1 MVCCVPIPCKAYG
14 WKPVGAWRCSDLL
27 AILYKLY
34 ALIVLGMNGHE
45 VLNRVEKGYRMQRPT
60 GGPIECPAG
69 YYETMTK
76 CWTRIPES
84 RPTFAYL
91 QDFFDN
97 YFIAVEEAYKGPDD

>member
-1 MVCCVPIPCKAYG
+1 MG
-14 WKPVGAWRCSDLL
+14 QDLT
-27 AILYKLY
+27 KRPSSQTW
-34 ALIVLGMNGHE
+34 VLNELFVYFIGMNGHE
-45 VLNRVEKGYRMQRPT
+45 VLNRVEKGYRMQKPT
-60 GGPIECPAG
+60 GGPFACPDA

-76 CWTRIPES
+76 CWNRIPES